1 MMIAIAIAIAGKE
14 RKKERLIQSI
24 LSTCTTSQQNKTHSH
39 TGVGEMDGVFATVLV
54 QYCMHVVEW
63 LA

>member
-39 TGVGEMDGVFATVLV
+39 TNHNEELAKWMAFSL
-54 QYCMHVVEW
+54 QY
-63 LA
+63 